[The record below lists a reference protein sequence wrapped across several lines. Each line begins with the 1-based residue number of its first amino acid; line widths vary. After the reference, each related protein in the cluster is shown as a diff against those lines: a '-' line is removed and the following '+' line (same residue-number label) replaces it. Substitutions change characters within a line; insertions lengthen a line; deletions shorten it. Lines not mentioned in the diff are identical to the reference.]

1 MATRTEQMI
10 LQFKEKGAD
19 VSSSTALMEIA
30 KTKIATAKTALS
42 TFENVLA
49 TATST
54 VSASSSTSIKAT
66 VREQIKA
73 ESKKVDVA
81 MKEAKKALTEVTRSL
96 DMGFWNR
103 VMNFFKE
110 KPGEGIHATGT
121 ASGTPPFASS
131 TKEMGKA
138 PFWKW
143 FNPGNWFRK

>member
-1 MATRTEQMI
+1 M
-10 LQFKEKGAD
+10 FPP
-19 VSSSTALMEIA
+19 STALW
-30 KTKIATAKTALS
+30 KLQKQKLQQQRRHLVHLK
-42 TFENVLA
+42 NVLA